1 MRRRKRLVIFVV
13 LVVIVAAWLSRHRV
27 AEPKI
32 ETGSYLLLQIDGQY
46 AEAPP
51 QDLVG
56 QILLGAQP
64 RLIDLLTTIRKA
76 EVDPRIQGVIARI
89 GSLHVGWAKAQDM
102 RDAFLE
108 FKNSGKPLLV
118 LLEQEVTGSSLE
130 YYVAAAA
137 DRIYLSPGVTAPL
150 NGLTAH
156 FFFLGGVWD
165 KLDVEMHVEKMRQY
179 KSMGDLLA
187 NREMTEA
194 HREMANSLLDSL
206 EAQFIGGIA
215 SGRDMSPEA
224 VRTVIDDCPVSPEA
238 FEAIGLSDGTKY
250 LETLHD
256 ALGGEQTPL
265 VRMED
270 YGRVDGTTLG
280 LNVGPKVAVVY
291 AVGSVV
297 LGKGGRGVQGEMLG
311 SETVARALGEAADDD
326 DVRAIVL
333 RIDSPG
339 GSALASDL
347 LWQAVHSA
355 REKKP
360 VIVSMSDVAASGGY
374 YMAAAA
380 NRVVAQPATMTGS
393 IGVVV
398 ARPYIRGLLNR
409 LGIHTETIARGKF
422 ADLEDLTTPLTE
434 QGRARLVEEMEHV
447 YYLFVDRVAAG
458 RGMTRDLVDG
468 VGGGRVWTG
477 AQAKERGL
485 VDELGG
491 FRRAIDIAKE
501 SAGIELD
508 EEVEL
513 VFFPRPEG
521 VLGRVGKLLGARVQ
535 GEVPRVWRDL
545 LGAVAMPF
553 RRGTILA
560 VMDAVVE
567 VQ

>member
-1 MRRRKRLVIFVV
+1 MRRRKRLVLFLL
-13 LVVIVAAWLSRHRV
+13 LVVVVTAWLSRRRV
-27 AEPKI
+27 AEPSI
-32 ETGSYLLLQIDGQY
+32 ETGSYLLLQIEGQY
-46 AEAPP
+46 TEAPP

-56 QILLGAQP
+56 QLLLGAQP
-64 RLIDLLTTIRKA
+64 RLIDLLRTIRKA
-76 EVDPRIQGVIARI
+76 EVDPRIQGVVARI
-89 GSLHVGWAKAQDM
+89 GSLDVGWAKAQDV
-102 RDAFLE
+102 RDAFLQ
-108 FKNSGKPLLV
+108 FKNSGKPLIA

-150 NGLTAH
+150 NGLAAH

-187 NREMTEA
+187 NKEMTEA
-194 HREMANSLLDSL
+194 HREMANSLLDSV
-206 EAQFIGGIA
+206 EAQFVDGIA
-215 SGRDMSPEA
+215 SSRDLSPEA
-224 VRTVIDDCPVSPEA
+224 VRNVIDDCPVSPEA
-238 FEAIGLSDGTKY
+238 FEAEGLSDGTKY
-250 LETLHD
+250 LTTLHD

-270 YGRVDGTTLG
+270 YGRVDETTLG
-280 LNVGPKVAVVY
+280 LGVGPQVAVVY
-291 AVGSVV
+291 AVGAVV
-297 LGKGGRGVQGEMLG
+297 LGKSGRSVQGDTLG
-311 SETVARALGEAADDD
+311 SETVARALNQAADDD
-326 DVRAIVL
+326 EVEAIVL

-355 REKKP
+355 RAKKP

-398 ARPYIRGLLNR
+398 ARPYVRGLLKR
-409 LGIHTETIARGKF
+409 LGIHTETISRGKF
-422 ADLEDLTTPLTE
+422 AGLDDLTTPLTE
-434 QGRARLVEEMEHV
+434 EGRARLVAEMEHV

-458 RGMTRDLVDG
+458 REMTRETVDEL
-468 VGGGRVWTG
+468 GGGRVWTG
-477 AQAKERGL
+477 AQAKDRGL

-491 FRRAIDIAKE
+491 FRRAIDVAKE
-501 SAGIELD
+501 AAGIDLD
-508 EEVEL
+508 EEVQL
-513 VFFPRPEG
+513 VFFPKAEG
-521 VLGRVGKLLGARVQ
+521 VLERFGKLIGMRMQV
-535 GEVPRVWRDL
+535 EVPSAWREL
-545 LGAVAMPF
+545 LGAVATPF

-560 VMDAVVE
+560 TMDAVVE
-567 VQ
+567 IR